1 VEQFR
6 ILKGVACG
14 NHDHQRRRRQ
24 ASCRAQAQAE
34 LVIRGTRRKN
44 IKQLLHYIDVISS
57 QDTKEA
63 LRAEE
68 VGYAPLIFRGS
79 GNSDTSKAMTTLAQ
93 RARAMLTAKA

>member
-1 VEQFR
+1 MA
-6 ILKGVACG
+6 ITTIKGVGGKQAAAL
-14 NHDHQRRRRQ
+14 RRKPQ
-24 ASCRAQAQAE
+24 
-34 LVIRGTRRKN
+34 LVIRGTRRKT